1 MPHIIIKLW
10 PGKTSEEKSN
20 LVKKFKEDMNET
32 MGIPKSVITVAFDE
46 VKPEDWY
53 DEVHVPLIDGNKTGK
68 MYIPEGY
75 KAYKKQ

>member
-53 DEVHVPLIDGNKTGK
+53 DEVHVPLIDGNKKGK